1 MVNQE
6 KVAALLFDLG
16 GVVIDINFD
25 LAFQAWESQSNLSL
39 EEMRRRF
46 AMDTA
51 YQQHE
56 RGEIKS
62 AEYFNHLRQQL
73 EIEGNDED
81 IERGW
86 NAIFVG
92 EITQSLNYIRAA
104 KNRLPCFAFTNSNPT
119 HQTEWETVF
128 PQVTACFDRI
138 FVSSEL
144 GLRKPDYAA
153 FDAIAQATGIGLSS
167 MLFFDDTLENIEGA
181 LNAGLQAIHVRTPMD
196 VKQALVAIGVLA

>member
-25 LAFQAWESQSNLSL
+25 LAFQTWERQSNLSL
-39 EEMRRRF
+39 EEMRGRF
-46 AMDTA
+46 EMDTA

-56 RGEIKS
+56 RGEIKA
-62 AEYFNHLRQQL
+62 AEYFKHLRQKLQL
-73 EIEGNDED
+73 EGNDEE
-81 IERGW
+81 IGRGW
-86 NAIFVG
+86 NAIFIG
-92 EITQSLNYIRAA
+92 EIAQSLKHIRVAR
-104 KNRLPCFAFTNSNPT
+104 NRLPCFAFTNSNPT
-119 HQTEWETVF
+119 HQAEWETVF
-128 PQVTACFDRI
+128 PQVVASFDRV

-153 FDAIAQATGIGLSS
+153 FDAIAQATGISLPT
-167 MLFFDDTLENIEGA
+167 MLFFDDALENIEGA

-196 VKQALVAIGVLA
+196 VKRALAAIGVL